1 MILFSYADNDM
12 TLHHTVTEAPDDAMF
27 PLHAHDMYEVYCFL
41 CGQGYYTV
49 EGHDYPLSPGSI
61 LIMRDGET
69 HKLHISSGRTYERVA
84 LHFSPALLPSDA
96 AEYLLEPFRKRTLGQ
111 ENMLPASPAADRVRD
126 MLLRICAEDT
136 PLQDRR
142 CMAHAYLPAI
152 LFEIT
157 RAVSESGI
165 PEPSVEGSA
174 PHTVSGSLPG
184 EIIEFINR
192 DPAAVS
198 GVEVLEQR
206 FGYSRSYLNRTFRQ
220 STGVSIW
227 EYVILKRLTQARAAI
242 RSGCTATVAARN
254 VGYTDYSSFYR
265 QYRKRF
271 GCTPEE
277 EKHGGAG

>member
-1 MILFSYADNDM
+1 
-12 TLHHTVTEAPDDAMF
+12 
-27 PLHAHDMYEVYCFL
+27 
-41 CGQGYYTV
+41 
-49 EGHDYPLSPGSI
+49 
-61 LIMRDGET
+61 MRDGET

-84 LHFSPALLPSDA
+84 LHFSPTLLQTDTA
-96 AEYLLEPFRKRTLGQ
+96 DGLLSPFRSRTLGQ
-111 ENMLPASPAADRVRD
+111 GNMLPPSPAADRIRN

-136 PLQDRR
+136 PLQDQR
-142 CMAHAYLPAI
+142 CMVRAYLPAI

-157 RAVSESGI
+157 RAVGESGMTD
-165 PEPSVEGSA
+165 PSVKGSS
-174 PHTVSGSLPG
+174 PHTASGSLPG

-198 GVEVLEQR
+198 SVEVLEQR

-242 RSGCTATVAARN
+242 RSGCAAAVAARN